1 MHPHGGPHA
10 ALKVHLRY
18 AVFVWGGF
26 MSVELKCQ
34 VIILFL
40 SALLD
45 AGRYPVGKKILSR
58 STDEVLV
65 YLLL

>member
-1 MHPHGGPHA
+1 
-10 ALKVHLRY
+10 
-18 AVFVWGGF
+18 